1 MRCATRFAALALALA
16 LGLAAAGCGTVTPGR
31 SSGRSLFTQACGFCH
46 SLTGQDSPSK
56 QGGDLLGVRLRR
68 PVALQFARE
77 MPVRHP
83 LSPAQLAAIV
93 DYIALVQRR
102 G

>member
-1 MRCATRFAALALALA
+1 MRRATLFAGLALA
-16 LGLAAAGCGTVTPGR
+16 LGVAAAGCGSVTPAR
-31 SSGRSLFTQACGFCH
+31 QSGRSLFAQACGFCH
-46 SLTGQDSPSK
+46 SLTGYDSPSK
-56 QGGDLLGVRLRR
+56 QGGDLLGLRLRR

-83 LSPAQLAAIV
+83 LSHAQLAAIV

>member
-1 MRCATRFAALALALA
+1 MRRATLCATLAF
-16 LGLAAAGCGTVTPGR
+16 GLAAAGCGPATPAG
-31 SSGRSLFTQACGFCH
+31 SSGRSLFVRACGFCH
-46 SLTGQDSPSK
+46 SLTGLESPSK

-68 PVALQFARE
+68 TVALQFARE

-83 LSPAQLAAIV
+83 LSHTQLAAIV

>member
-1 MRCATRFAALALALA
+1 MRRATLFAALAFA
-16 LGLAAAGCGTVTPGR
+16 LGLAATGCGTATPTGA
-31 SSGRSLFTQACGFCH
+31 SGRSLFAQACGFCH
-46 SLTGQDSPSK
+46 SLTGHESPSK

-77 MPVRHP
+77 MPVRP
-83 LSPAQLAAIV
+83 RLSHAELAAIV

>member
-1 MRCATRFAALALALA
+1 MRRASLFAALALAL
-16 LGLAAAGCGTVTPGR
+16 GMVAAGCGTATRPGPP
-31 SSGRSLFTQACGFCH
+31 GRSLFTQACGFCH
-46 SLTGQDSPSK
+46 SLTGHESPSK
-56 QGGDLLGVRLRR
+56 QGGDLLGLHLRR

-83 LSPAQLAAIV
+83 LSHAQLAAIV